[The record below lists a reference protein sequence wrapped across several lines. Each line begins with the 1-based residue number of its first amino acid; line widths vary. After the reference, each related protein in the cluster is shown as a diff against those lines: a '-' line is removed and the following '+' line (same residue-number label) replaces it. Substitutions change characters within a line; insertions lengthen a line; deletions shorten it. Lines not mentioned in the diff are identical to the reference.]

1 MSGRI
6 RMLALDELAPEVHA
20 MVSKWAAE
28 GGDPNFSR
36 TFGRLPAL
44 LRDFITFYSRLM
56 RKGLLPVRLKEL
68 VRLRLAQLNT
78 CHY

>member
-1 MSGRI
+1 MTARM
-6 RMLALDELAPEVHA
+6 RMLEFDELAPQVQD
-20 MVSKWAAE
+20 MVTKWMAE

-44 LRDFITFYSRLM
+44 LRDYITFYSRLM
-56 RKGLLPVRLKEL
+56 RKGLLTVRLKEL
-68 VRLRLAQLNT
+68 VRLRLARLNT